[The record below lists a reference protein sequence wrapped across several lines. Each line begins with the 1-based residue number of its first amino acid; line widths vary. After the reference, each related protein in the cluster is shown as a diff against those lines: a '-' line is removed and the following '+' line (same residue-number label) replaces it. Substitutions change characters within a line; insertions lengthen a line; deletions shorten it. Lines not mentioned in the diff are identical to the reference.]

1 VKRYLL
7 LIHAISLLLLTG
19 MSLRAQE
26 PPACRTERDILYR
39 TGDSLT
45 DGMTE
50 RCRLDVYYPE
60 NTTDFTTVVWFHG
73 GGLTGGE
80 KFIPSRWMEKGFAVV
95 AVNYRLYPGVRCP
108 AYIEDAAA
116 AVAWVFRNIERYG
129 GSTDKI
135 VLSGHSAGAYL
146 VSMIG
151 LDRHYLA
158 AFGID
163 ANRIAALIPLSG
175 FAVTHQAVRDEAGIS
190 DLRPV
195 VDRYAPLYHV
205 RADAPPLYL
214 VTGDRELEMLGRY
227 EENAYLCRM
236 MKLNGHK
243 KTYLYELDGFNHG
256 DMAGPATEL
265 TLLFLKQLG
274 LN

>member
-1 VKRYLL
+1 MKRYLL
-7 LIHAISLLLLTG
+7 FIHAISLFLLTDI
-19 MSLRAQE
+19 SLHAQE
-26 PPACRTERDILYR
+26 KTAYKTERDILYR
-39 TGDSLT
+39 EGDNLT
-45 DGMTE
+45 DYMKE

-60 NTTDFTTVVWFHG
+60 NKTDFTTVVWFHG
-73 GGLTGGE
+73 GGLMNGG
-80 KFIPSRWMEKGFAVV
+80 KFIPAQWKEKGFAVV
-95 AVNYRLYPGVRCP
+95 AVNYRLYPNVHCP

-116 AVAWVFRNIERYG
+116 AVNWVFRHIEQYG
-129 GSTDKI
+129 GSQDKI

-151 LDRHYLA
+151 LDRHYLD

-175 FAVTHQAVRDEAGIS
+175 FAITHQAVRDEGSIS

-195 VDRYAPLYHV
+195 VDKFAPLYHV

-256 DMAGPATEL
+256 DMADPATEL
-265 TLLFLKQLG
+265 TLLILKQLG